1 MPDWVLVL
9 VSIFLGVGLA
19 GALWRTLRGPQL
31 IDRALAADLVFFVFI
46 GTVAVSAVALNRPS
60 LLIILV
66 ITTLLGFVSTISL
79 ALLTSRRSDARP
91 DR

>member
-1 MPDWVLVL
+1 MSSWAVLLVTVL
-9 VSIFLGVGLA
+9 LTIGGA

-31 IDRALAADLVFFVFI
+31 LDRALAADLVFFVFI
-46 GTVAVSAVALNRPS
+46 GLVALLVVVLNRPG
-60 LLIILV
+60 LLILLV
-66 ITTLLGFVSTISL
+66 VATLLGFIGTLSL